1 MVKESNLGGGHC
13 EPRKATKDRWASNVG
28 GGELRL
34 PGGQFYERGIW
45 EPQPQ

>member
-28 GGELRL
+28 GGGTAAAWGPVL
-34 PGGQFYERGIW
+34 
-45 EPQPQ
+45 